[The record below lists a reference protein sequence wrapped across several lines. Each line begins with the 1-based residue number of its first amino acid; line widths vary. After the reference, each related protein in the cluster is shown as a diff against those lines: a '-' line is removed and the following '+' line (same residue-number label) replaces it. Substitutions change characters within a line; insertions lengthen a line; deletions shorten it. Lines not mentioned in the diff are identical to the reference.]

1 MTVRQVKTE
10 PASRGV
16 SGPWGPRPCGGA
28 EAAARAYLPRILWCP
43 ACETLTSFSSRQL
56 QCLFSLW
63 FGLNGNR
70 ALRSGKQANTH
81 THTRTRTCTS
91 SHSEEVP
98 LAPTLNIHQ
107 KIQTISMSSVLI
119 SRSFFS
125 CSAFWRQKIFLK
137 FEVTDSVRGESF
149 NSARLQV
156 NSNKQ
161 VNSIR
166 RGASSA
172 HSTIKAHV
180 FLPP

>member
-10 PASRGV
+10 PANKGV
-16 SGPWGPRPCGGA
+16 SGSWGPRLCGGA
-28 EAAARAYLPRILWCP
+28 EAAAWAYLPRILWCP
-43 ACETLTSFSSRQL
+43 ACETLTWFSNRQL

-63 FGLNGNR
+63 FGLNDNR
-70 ALRSGKQANTH
+70 ALRSGKKANTH
-81 THTRTRTCTS
+81 TRTCTN
-91 SHSEEVP
+91 SHSEKVP
-98 LAPTLNIHQ
+98 LAPTLNFHQ

-125 CSAFWRQKIFLK
+125 CSAFWRQKSFLK
-137 FEVTDSVRGESF
+137 FEVTDSVQGESF

-172 HSTIKAHV
+172 HSTIKANV